1 MIPSLPQ
8 DEPNGFRG
16 RVLEMLIRTLRLI
29 SGNDVISSLSRGLSG
44 TIFGTGTHALRLLPP
59 RVCPS
64 LTLASLKCPLTPS
77 YLFIS
82 LMFVL
87 VRDNMFSVCSSLLSY
102 SSSAPWAV
110 LSQPVSPD
118 TSPLTNGGLLLF
130 MALRCALYTGKLGNG
145 GVQGTLGEAK
155 C

>member
-1 MIPSLPQ
+1 M
-8 DEPNGFRG
+8 
-16 RVLEMLIRTLRLI
+16 LRLI
-29 SGNDVISSLSRGLSG
+29 SGNDVISTLSRGLGG
-44 TIFGTGTHALRLLPP
+44 TIFGIGTHLPS
-59 RVCPS
+59 CSLSLTAQSLSLS
-64 LTLASLKCPLTPS
+64 LTLASLKCSLTPS

-130 MALRCALYTGKLGNG
+130 MALRCALYTSKLGNG
-145 GVQGTLGEAK
+145 GVRGTLGEAK